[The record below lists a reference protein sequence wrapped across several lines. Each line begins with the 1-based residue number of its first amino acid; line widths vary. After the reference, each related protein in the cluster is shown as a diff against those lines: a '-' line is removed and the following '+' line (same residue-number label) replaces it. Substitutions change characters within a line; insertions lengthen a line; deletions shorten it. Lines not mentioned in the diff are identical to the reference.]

1 MVPKTKAPRIRFGID
16 ARALRAGP
24 AGIATYVSNL
34 IQRIPELRPL
44 RQSWPR
50 NNFVWNQLVPP
61 VGALCEGWD
70 LYHGP
75 CYTGPLWI
83 RSPVVVTA
91 PDVCYL
97 VNPEWYPYVLS
108 QSRLAYYRAS
118 LRRADRII
126 VTSEFSR
133 HELARVLPEV
143 EDKIRCTYLAA
154 SSEFCR
160 SEEKAALVRRTHRL
174 PEQFLLHVGDIHRR
188 RNVPLLQSVSRR
200 LGVPLVLVGRVLDP
214 ELGDQL
220 GSWHF
225 QNLTLNELVGFYSA
239 ANVLTYASH
248 YEGFGLP
255 LLEAFA
261 CDLPVVAVATS
272 SIPEVCGNAAVQV
285 EMDVEDFAAGVTTA
299 LSRRSELIDLGRSRL
314 KEFSWEMTAQATRE
328 IYQEL
333 LAR

>member
-1 MVPKTKAPRIRFGID
+1 MDHRTKATRSRFGID
-16 ARALRAGP
+16 ARALRSGP
-24 AGIATYVSNL
+24 AGIATYVANL

-44 RQSWPR
+44 QQLWPR

-61 VGALCEGWD
+61 AAALFEGWD

-83 RSPVVVTA
+83 RSPLVVTA

-108 QSRLAYYRAS
+108 QSRLTYYRAS

-143 EDKIRCTYLAA
+143 ENKIRCTYLAA
-154 SSEFCR
+154 SSEFFK
-160 SEEKAALVRRTHRL
+160 SEEKAAVVRQAHRL

-200 LGVPLVLVGRVLDP
+200 VGVPLVLVGRVLDP
-214 ELGDQL
+214 EIGDQL
-220 GSWHF
+220 GDWHF

-239 ANVLTYASH
+239 ASVLTYASH

-272 SIPEVCGNAAVQV
+272 SIPEVCGDAAVQV

-299 LSRRSELIDLGRSRL
+299 LDRRSELIDLGRSRL
-314 KEFSWEMTAQATRE
+314 EKFSWEMTAQATRE

-333 LAR
+333 LPG

>member
-1 MVPKTKAPRIRFGID
+1 MDHRTKATRSRFGID
-16 ARALRAGP
+16 ARALRSGP
-24 AGIATYVSNL
+24 AGIATYVANL

-44 RQSWPR
+44 QQSWPR

-61 VGALCEGWD
+61 AVALFEGWD

-83 RSPVVVTA
+83 RSPLVVTA

-108 QSRLAYYRAS
+108 QSRLTYYRAS

-154 SSEFCR
+154 SSEFFK
-160 SEEKAALVRRTHRL
+160 SEEKAAAVRQAHRL

-200 LGVPLVLVGRVLDP
+200 VGVPLVLVGRVLDP
-214 ELGDQL
+214 EIGDQL
-220 GSWHF
+220 GDWHF

-239 ANVLTYASH
+239 ASVLTYASH

-272 SIPEVCGNAAVQV
+272 SIPEVCGDAAVQA

-299 LSRRSELIDLGRSRL
+299 LDRRSELIDLGRSRL
-314 KEFSWEMTAQATRE
+314 EKFSWEITAQATRK

-333 LAR
+333 LPG